1 MHALEGVAKSF
12 DLAYFAAGPYLEAG
26 AYARLHSAIAL
37 HPNWHWT
44 RLLDPLPVWMQASDL
59 FIGSG
64 GYNSLAETLATG
76 ANALII
82 PRQLNEREQ
91 LLHATSLAKLQAL
104 RLLDLETALQ
114 GNFTPVLEMCLREPF
129 PGAGQLRVK
138 TDGAETNARLVEE
151 LLG

>member
-1 MHALEGVAKSF
+1 M
-12 DLAYFAAGPYLEAG
+12 
-26 AYARLHSAIAL
+26 
-37 HPNWHWT
+37 
-44 RLLDPLPVWMQASDL
+44 WMQASDL

-91 LLHATSLAKLQAL
+91 WLHATSLAKLQAL

-114 GNFTPVLEMCLREPF
+114 GNITPVLEMCLREPF
-129 PGAGQLRVK
+129 PNAGQLRVK
-138 TDGAETNARLVEE
+138 TGGAETNARLIEE
-151 LLG
+151 LLGW